1 MPIIDVDEKAVHDL
15 SSQGNNVILKY
26 YAPWCDHCK
35 RFAPVFQQIVNSYD
49 AIPHVVAGQ
58 VDCVKEK
65 SYCRESLI
73 IGYPSVRLVTS
84 DGKMRYFQGRNTPE
98 KIVGFISFFLNTSVP
113 IAPPVELVNYIAPSA
128 VADALK
134 SSSQTLLILVWRPT
148 EDATRAMEIAR
159 HIAWIFLVTPSVRV
173 CQTPLDDALP
183 SGVRAALGDS
193 FPQFVII
200 DRGRA
205 VPCDISA
212 VEEDMQ
218 EEALLELV
226 NDYAGTTLSIN
237 GNHVLPPG
245 RVESIEKLLRTV
257 KRFDAAEIKR
267 LRHAVRK
274 LTDVS
279 ESIRDMYLSSL
290 QVLRD
295 NGMNAIWNLLE
306 EKRKALRELE
316 DLDEDVEDLVIER
329 NILRSLARDIEEDV
343 EEEQEL

>member
-1 MPIIDVDEKAVHDL
+1 
-15 SSQGNNVILKY
+15 
-26 YAPWCDHCK
+26 
-35 RFAPVFQQIVNSYD
+35 
-49 AIPHVVAGQ
+49 
-58 VDCVKEK
+58 
-65 SYCRESLI
+65 
-73 IGYPSVRLVTS
+73 
-84 DGKMRYFQGRNTPE
+84 
-98 KIVGFISFFLNTSVP
+98 
-113 IAPPVELVNYIAPSA
+113 
-128 VADALK
+128 
-134 SSSQTLLILVWRPT
+134 
-148 EDATRAMEIAR
+148 
-159 HIAWIFLVTPSVRV
+159 
-173 CQTPLDDALP
+173 
-183 SGVRAALGDS
+183 
-193 FPQFVII
+193 
-200 DRGRA
+200 
-205 VPCDISA
+205 
-212 VEEDMQ
+212 MQ

-226 NDYAGTTLSIN
+226 NDYAGTTRSIN